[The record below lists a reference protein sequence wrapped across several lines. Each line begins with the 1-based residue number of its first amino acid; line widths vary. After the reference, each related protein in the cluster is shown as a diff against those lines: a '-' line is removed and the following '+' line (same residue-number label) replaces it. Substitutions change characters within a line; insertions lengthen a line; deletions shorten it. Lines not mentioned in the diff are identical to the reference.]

1 MTTNDLKLLEKVLSK
16 WEKLDKEYSVIDTSD
31 CSNLGDEDE
40 NSECDESLCN
50 KHRQMYRD
58 AVATM
63 IISEA
68 RADQL
73 RIDTY
78 NRVQSLK
85 QARADERSNM
95 MELLDEVVIDLPEK
109 NDETYENGIND
120 LAVAFKVAM
129 KEKYP
134 YEDMRKKVQTDTAKQ
149 IFKELDEAVW
159 EQIEP
164 SRLEEFLEQ
173 FSNAKDLKASL
184 NVATA
189 FSIIGLDAEKY
200 EALKKQY
207 NLEA

>member
-1 MTTNDLKLLEKVLSK
+1 MPTNNSKLLEKVLSK

-85 QARADERSNM
+85 QARAGARSSAIAYMRVGRSKMCLKDRAILLNEINLLEA
-95 MELLDEVVIDLPEK
+95 EL
-109 NDETYENGIND
+109 
-120 LAVAFKVAM
+120 
-129 KEKYP
+129 
-134 YEDMRKKVQTDTAKQ
+134 
-149 IFKELDEAVW
+149 KELED
-159 EQIEP
+159 
-164 SRLEEFLEQ
+164 
-173 FSNAKDLKASL
+173 
-184 NVATA
+184 
-189 FSIIGLDAEKY
+189 
-200 EALKKQY
+200 
-207 NLEA
+207 

>member
-1 MTTNDLKLLEKVLSK
+1 MSMPTNNSKLLEKVLSK

-85 QARADERSNM
+85 QARAGARSSAIAYMRVGRSKMCLKDRAILLNEINLLEA
-95 MELLDEVVIDLPEK
+95 EL
-109 NDETYENGIND
+109 
-120 LAVAFKVAM
+120 
-129 KEKYP
+129 
-134 YEDMRKKVQTDTAKQ
+134 
-149 IFKELDEAVW
+149 KELED
-159 EQIEP
+159 
-164 SRLEEFLEQ
+164 
-173 FSNAKDLKASL
+173 
-184 NVATA
+184 
-189 FSIIGLDAEKY
+189 
-200 EALKKQY
+200 
-207 NLEA
+207 